1 MKKETG
7 FTLIEVII
15 TLTLITI
22 VLGILVSIYIFNV
35 RTFQI
40 ELRRSKLQTETQT
53 ILDKIISD
61 TKLATE
67 ISENYNEYSTSSDT
81 IILAVPAV
89 DESQNFLYAGEQFK
103 KDYIIYYSS
112 NNNLYK
118 VISADPSG
126 SRESTPSPVKLSGY
140 TTCQFSYD
148 PDIED
153 AEKINVNL
161 TSSVYSMK
169 RDIVV
174 NLNSE
179 AKLRNK

>member
-40 ELRRSKLQTETQT
+40 ELWRSKLQTETQT

-112 NNNLYK
+112 N
-118 VISADPSG
+118 I
-126 SRESTPSPVKLSGY
+126 
-140 TTCQFSYD
+140 FS
-148 PDIED
+148 
-153 AEKINVNL
+153 
-161 TSSVYSMK
+161 
-169 RDIVV
+169 
-174 NLNSE
+174 
-179 AKLRNK
+179 